1 MALSRIYKQ
10 KRNMKNLH
18 IPFLSRYFQN
28 ISLFRHSEKR
38 NAHTVLAHYVGGRL
52 SFGQGF
58 LALKKLFFNLVR
70 VYCIIL

>member
-18 IPFLSRYFQN
+18 IPFLSHYFQN
-28 ISLFRHSEKR
+28 ISLFGHSEKR

-52 SFGQGF
+52 SFGQEF
-58 LALKKLFFNLVR
+58 FSVEKNSFFNP
-70 VYCIIL
+70 YCTMF